1 MTTKVTYS
9 IPNIHCEHCVH
20 TIQSELSELA
30 GVKSVNANLI
40 LKNAT
45 IEFESPASEEGIKS
59 LLEEINY
66 PVVAN

>member
-20 TIQSELSELA
+20 TIQSELIDLP
-30 GVKSVNANLI
+30 GVKSVKADQNLR
-40 LKNAT
+40 NAT
-45 IEFESPASEEGIKS
+45 IEFGPPASEENIKA

-66 PVVAN
+66 PPMS

>member
-20 TIQSELSELA
+20 TIQSELIDLP
-30 GVKSVNANLI
+30 GVKAVKADQNLR
-40 LKNAT
+40 NAT
-45 IEFESPASEEGIKS
+45 IEFEAPASEASIKA

-66 PVVAN
+66 PAMS

>member
-20 TIQSELSELA
+20 TIQSELIDLP
-30 GVKSVNANLI
+30 GVKSVKADQI
-40 LKNAT
+40 SQMAT
-45 IEFESPASEEGIKS
+45 IEFEPPASEQNIKA

-66 PVVAN
+66 PVVS

>member
-20 TIQSELSELA
+20 TIQSELIDLP
-30 GVKSVNANLI
+30 GVRSVKANQS

-45 IEFESPASEEGIKS
+45 IEFDAPATEDGIKA

-66 PVVAN
+66 PVAG